1 MCAPTM
7 LDISQQNE
15 AYQIKSKKKLVGID
29 KTL

>member
-15 AYQIKSKKKLVGID
+15 VYQIKSKKKLVGID
-29 KTL
+29 KTP